1 MTEIFDYFAMI
12 EKHYHAILPVHLNMF
27 FKNLNEQ
34 EKEVANEFLYQYVKQ
49 NSHNSLKINIVIDI
63 VRHSRKELFEKII
76 NIYISSN
83 SDVNDFKEIWWRG
96 NGGSYS
102 GDVIFGDIEAADWRN
117 ILNIIEK
124 SEHSVEIYPIKKYLI
139 DQEANALKSAD
150 WERKNRFLGRNY

>member
-1 MTEIFDYFAMI
+1 MI